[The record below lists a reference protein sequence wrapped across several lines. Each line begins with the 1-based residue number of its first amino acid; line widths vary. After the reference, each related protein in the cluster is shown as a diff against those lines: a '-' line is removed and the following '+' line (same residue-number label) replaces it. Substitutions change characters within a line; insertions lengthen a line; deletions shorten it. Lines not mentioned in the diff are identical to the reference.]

1 MERLNAPKSGM
12 TIMAQPNPIILPENA
27 ETAQL
32 RAEIQR
38 MADMVSGVVR
48 QTGID
53 GINAAMA
60 VAASGAQTAPKDAH
74 KIAHQILERASV
86 MQSEIDRFLAIANGR
101 HAA

>member
-1 MERLNAPKSGM
+1 
-12 TIMAQPNPIILPENA
+12 MAQPNPIILPENT

-53 GINAAMA
+53 GINASMA
-60 VAASGAQTAPKDAH
+60 VAASGLSTAPKDAT
-74 KIAHQILERASV
+74 KVAHQILERAVV
-86 MQSEIDRFLAIANGR
+86 MQSEIDRFMAIANGR

>member
-48 QTGID
+48 QTGVD

-60 VAASGAQTAPKDAH
+60 VAVSGSDSAPKDAT
-74 KIAHQILERASV
+74 KVAQQILERATV
-86 MQSEIDRFLAIANGR
+86 MQSEIDRFLAIASGR